1 MNAGETSEKRLVVLN
16 AALRVAA
23 KHASLLAPAAF
34 QELVQVLSQH
44 LSLAGLAALVPDGEG
59 YQRIYVEVSEPK
71 SQSPLGSGSR
81 IPQMP
86 FVTENIYQH
95 GRPYVCD
102 DTRDGSEVSRIAA
115 SVGFLSYVMVPI
127 KGPSSDRPVAGL
139 AWLFREIGE
148 ASRAPLDL
156 LADVGEVVG
165 LSFERAVRF
174 ARERRLAMILE
185 TSSDALLAWDCDGR
199 VTDANAAASAL
210 TGLSRDELLGR
221 DIGLLLEPRPD
232 RAQPLPPPDARLVL
246 LARGSDGFERRLT
259 VAATMTA
266 VEDDPL
272 VSCHALLRDL
282 TAWETNEREVAL
294 HLSRIHELEEQHRT
308 LLDNAPLIIF
318 RLDPRTLELVY
329 LNHCAERLLGV
340 PRDEALSTLG
350 FLRGLHVD
358 VEGALG
364 YDEAVSQASAGLCS
378 SPYEARLARRE
389 GIMMTARGTI
399 YPLLGKDGH
408 LVAIEGLFMDV
419 SAEHAARTRL
429 IQADR
434 LTTLGTLAAGVA
446 HEINNPAAFILLGLD
461 MMSRFLDGSNVAME
475 VDVAH
480 EVRGLLTELRDSTR
494 RIVDIVRD
502 LRMFARAPG
511 GTRRIA
517 VDVNR
522 TVESALTLTRGQ
534 IVERAE
540 VVRDFGDV
548 PNVLIDEG
556 RLGQVLV
563 NLLVNAVQAIPR
575 GTRGDA
581 KVYVTTRSHDG
592 RTVEIEIRDTGVGIP
607 PDIQERIWDP
617 FFTTKDPGA
626 GTGLG
631 LSISREIIDR
641 SGGRL
646 YVESPV
652 PGTNPPGGSRF
663 IVELPASL
671 AALSSSP
678 PIASWPPRSIGG
690 PARVLVVEDEVLLA
704 RALANELSRVH
715 DVQVAAHA
723 TEALDILAKGAFDV
737 ILCDVRM
744 PGMSGEALY
753 EMVRSDRPH
762 VAVRFV
768 FMTGVGFGADF
779 ERFLSESG
787 RPILEKPFSV
797 EDALG
802 IIRKVV
808 SKHGRAKT
816 NATPSPS

>member
-1 MNAGETSEKRLVVLN
+1 MNESGASQQHLLVVN

-23 KHASLLAPAAF
+23 KHPSLLTPVAFKELAQVLAEHIPAA
-34 QELVQVLSQH
+34 
-44 LSLAGLAALVPDGEG
+44 GLIALVPDGEG
-59 YQRIYVEVSEPK
+59 FQRIYVDVIAPTAP
-71 SQSPLGSGSR
+71 SPIGSGSR
-81 IPQMP
+81 IPQQP
-86 FVTENIYQH
+86 FMTESIYRD
-95 GRPYVCD
+95 GRPYICD
-102 DTRDGSEVSRIAA
+102 DTRTGSEISQLAA
-115 SVGFLSYVMVPI
+115 ALGFLSFVVVPV
-127 KGPSSDRPVAGL
+127 KSANAEHAAAGL
-139 AWLFREIGE
+139 SWLFREVGE
-148 ASRAPLDL
+148 ASRAPVDL
-156 LADVGEVVG
+156 LVAVGEVVG
-165 LSFERAVRF
+165 LSFERAIRF
-174 ARERRLAMILE
+174 ARDRRLAMILE
-185 TSSDALLAWDCDGR
+185 TSSDAMLAWDLGGR
-199 VTDANAAASAL
+199 VTDANAAAGAL
-210 TGLSRDELLGR
+210 TGLSRGELLGR

-232 RAQPLPPPDARLVL
+232 RVHPLPPPDARIVL
-246 LARGSDGFERRLT
+246 LARGTDGLEKRVS
-259 VAATMTA
+259 VAATITS

-272 VSCHALLRDL
+272 VACHALIRDL
-282 TAWETNEREVAL
+282 TAWEMNEREVVA
-294 HLSRIHELEEQHRT
+294 HLARIHELEEQHRT

-318 RLDPRTLELVY
+318 RLDPHTLELVY

-350 FLRGLHVD
+350 FLRGLHLD
-358 VEGALG
+358 FEGERG
-364 YDEAVSQASAGLCS
+364 YDEAVAQASAGLCS

-389 GIMMTARGTI
+389 GMMMTARGTI
-399 YPLLGKDGH
+399 YPLLGKAGN

-446 HEINNPAAFILLGLD
+446 HEINNPAAFILLALD
-461 MMSRFLDGSNVAME
+461 MMARLLDGA
-475 VDVAH
+475 DVSLGATVSQDIR
-480 EVRGLLTELRDSTR
+480 ELLSELRDSTR

-522 TVESALTLTRGQ
+522 TVECALTLTRGQ

-540 VVRDFGDV
+540 VIREFGDV

-563 NLLVNAVQAIPR
+563 NLLVNAAQAIPR
-575 GTRGDA
+575 GTQGEA
-581 KVYVTTRSHDG
+581 KVYVTTRSEGG
-592 RTVEIEIRDTGVGIP
+592 RNVEIEIRDTGAGIP
-607 PDIQERIWDP
+607 REIQERIWDP
-617 FFTTKDPGA
+617 FFTTKDPGS

-652 PGTNPPGGSRF
+652 PGTDPPGGSRF
-663 IVELPASL
+663 IIELPAAL

-678 PIASWPPRSIGG
+678 PLPTWPPRSIGG
-690 PARVLVVEDEVLLA
+690 PARVLVVEDEVPLA
-704 RALANELSRVH
+704 RALSTELGRVH
-715 DVQVAAHA
+715 EVHVVSNA
-723 TEALDILAKGAFDV
+723 TEALSALVAKPFDV

-744 PGMSGEALY
+744 PGMSGDGLY
-753 EMVRSDRPH
+753 EMVRRDRPG

-768 FMTGVGFGADF
+768 FMTGVGFGAEF

-808 SKHGRAKT
+808 SKHGRAKDG
-816 NATPSPS
+816 

>member
-1 MNAGETSEKRLVVLN
+1 MNEKDASVQRLVVLN
-16 AALRVAA
+16 AALRVVA
-23 KHASLLAPAAF
+23 KHPSLLTPIAF
-34 QELVQVLSQH
+34 KELVEALSPH
-44 LSLAGLAALVPDGEG
+44 ILFAGLVALVPDGEG
-59 YQRIYVEVSEPK
+59 HQRIYVDITDPIAP
-71 SQSPLGSGSR
+71 PLIGSGSR
-81 IPQMP
+81 IEQMA
-86 FVTENIYQH
+86 VIDESIYGE
-95 GRPYVCD
+95 GRPYVCN
-102 DTRDGSEVSRIAA
+102 DTREGNDVHRMAA
-115 SVGFLSYVMVPI
+115 AAGFLSYVLFPI
-127 KGPSSDRPVAGL
+127 KSLDGTQTVGEL
-139 AWLFREIGE
+139 AWLFRELGA
-148 ASRAPLDL
+148 ASHAPLDL
-156 LADVGEVVG
+156 LAEIAEVVA
-165 LSFERAVRF
+165 LTFERAVRF
-174 ARERRLAMILE
+174 GRKRRLAMILE
-185 TSSDALLAWDCDGR
+185 TSSDAMLAWDSDGR
-199 VTDANAAASAL
+199 VTDANRAASAL

-221 DIGLLLEPRPD
+221 DIGALLEPRPD
-232 RAQPLPPPDARLVL
+232 RMRGLPRPDTRIVL
-246 LARGSDGFERRLT
+246 LARTPEGVEKRLS

-282 TAWETNEREVAL
+282 TAWEMSEREVVL
-294 HLSRIHELEEQHRT
+294 HLARIHELEEQHRT

-318 RLDPRTLELVY
+318 RLDPHTLELVY

-340 PRDEALSTLG
+340 PREEALSTPG

-358 VEGALG
+358 AEAESA
-364 YDEAVSQASAGLCS
+364 YDEAVGQASAGLCS
-378 SPYEARLARRE
+378 SSYEARLARRDSV
-389 GIMMTARGTI
+389 MMTARGTI
-399 YPLLGKDGH
+399 YPLLGKAGNV
-408 LVAIEGLFMDV
+408 VAIEGLFMDV

-461 MMSRFLDGSNVAME
+461 MMGRLLEASGALVDTDASREMRD
-475 VDVAH
+475 
-480 EVRGLLTELRDSTR
+480 LLTELRDSTR

-511 GTRRIA
+511 GTRRMA

-534 IVERAE
+534 VVERAE
-540 VVRDFGDV
+540 VVRDLGDV

-563 NLLVNAVQAIPR
+563 NLLVNAAQAIPR
-575 GTRGDA
+575 GTLGEA
-581 KVYVTTRSHDG
+581 KVYVTTRSNDG
-592 RTVEIEIRDTGVGIP
+592 RTVEIEIRDTGEGIP
-607 PDIQERIWDP
+607 PEIQERIWDP

-631 LSISREIIDR
+631 LSISREIIER

-652 PGTNPPGGSRF
+652 PGSNPPGGSRF
-663 IVELPASL
+663 IIELPASS
-671 AALSSSP
+671 AALSSFP
-678 PIASWPPRSIGG
+678 PVPSWPPRSIGG
-690 PARVLVVEDEVLLA
+690 PAKVLVVEDEASLA
-704 RALANELSRVH
+704 RALATEIGRVH
-715 DVQVAAHA
+715 DVQLVANA
-723 TEALDILAKGAFDV
+723 TEALDALAAKPFDV

-744 PGMSGEALY
+744 PGMSGEALF
-753 EMVRSDRPH
+753 ELVRQDRPQ

-779 ERFLSESG
+779 ERFLTESG

-797 EDALG
+797 EDALS

-808 SKHGRAKT
+808 SKHGRAKVEGK
-816 NATPSPS
+816 

>member
-1 MNAGETSEKRLVVLN
+1 MSENGASEQRLVLLN
-16 AALRVAA
+16 AVLRVAA
-23 KHASLLAPAAF
+23 KHPSLLTPPAF
-34 QELVQVLSQH
+34 KELVGVVSKH
-44 LSLAGLAALVPDGEG
+44 LPIAGLSAFVPDGEG
-59 YQRIYVEVSEPK
+59 HQRIYVDVSTPTGP
-71 SQSPLGSGSR
+71 SPLGFGAR
-81 IPQMP
+81 IPMLP
-86 FVTENIYQH
+86 HIMENIYQNA
-95 GRPYVCD
+95 RPYICD
-102 DTRDGSEVSRIAA
+102 DARAGSDLAQIAA
-115 SVGFLSYVMVPI
+115 SVGFLSFAVVPI
-127 KGPSSDRPVAGL
+127 KSAEAERAAGGL
-139 AWLFREIGE
+139 AWLFREVGE
-148 ASRAPLDL
+148 ASRTPMDL
-156 LADVGEVVG
+156 LVAVGEVVG

-174 ARERRLAMILE
+174 TRERRLAMILE
-185 TSSDALLAWDCDGR
+185 TSSDAMLAWDLDGR

-210 TGLSRDELLGR
+210 TGLSREELLSR
-221 DIGLLLEPRPD
+221 DIGSLLEPRPI
-232 RAQPLPPPDARLVL
+232 RAQGLPPPDTRLVL
-246 LARGSDGFERRLT
+246 LAREANGLERRLS
-259 VAATMTA
+259 VAATITA

-282 TAWETNEREVAL
+282 TAWEMNEREVVL
-294 HLSRIHELEEQHRT
+294 HLTRIHELEEQHRT

-340 PRDEALSTLG
+340 PRDEALSTAG
-350 FLRGLHVD
+350 FLRGLHLD
-358 VEGALG
+358 AEGESA
-364 YDEAVSQASAGLCS
+364 YDEAMAQASAGLCS

-389 GIMMTARGTI
+389 GVQMTARGTI
-399 YPLLGKDGH
+399 YPLLGKAGNV
-408 LVAIEGLFMDV
+408 VAIEGLFMDV

-461 MMSRFLDGSNVAME
+461 MLGRLLDGANVSMGSE
-475 VDVAH
+475 VAH
-480 EVRGLLTELRDSTR
+480 EVRDLLSELRDSTR

-563 NLLVNAVQAIPR
+563 NLLVNAAQAIPR
-575 GTRGDA
+575 GTRGEA

-607 PDIQERIWDP
+607 QDIQERIWDP

-652 PGTNPPGGSRF
+652 PGTDPPGGSRF
-663 IVELPASL
+663 IVELPASS
-671 AALSSSP
+671 AALSSFP
-678 PIASWPPRSIGG
+678 PIPSWPPRSIGG

-704 RALANELSRVH
+704 RALANELSRAH
-715 DVQVAAHA
+715 DVTVAANA
-723 TEALDILAKGAFDV
+723 TEALEALAKNPFDV

-753 EMVRSDRPH
+753 EMVRSDRPKL
-762 VAVRFV
+762 ALRFV

-797 EDALG
+797 EDALA
-802 IIRKVV
+802 IIPKVV
-808 SKHGRAKT
+808 SKHGRAKLEG
-816 NATPSPS
+816 

>member
-1 MNAGETSEKRLVVLN
+1 MKENGASQEHLVVLN

-23 KHASLLAPAAF
+23 KHPSLLAPAAF
-34 QELVQVLSQH
+34 RELAQVLSEH
-44 LSLAGLAALVPDGEG
+44 IPAAGLIALVPDGEG
-59 YQRIYVEVSEPK
+59 FQRIYVDFIEPTAP
-71 SQSPLGSGSR
+71 SPIGSGSR
-81 IPQMP
+81 IPQLH
-86 FVTENIYQH
+86 FITENIYRD
-95 GRPYVCD
+95 GVPYVCD
-102 DTRDGSEVSRIAA
+102 DTRNGSEVSRLAA
-115 SVGFLSYVMVPI
+115 TIGFLSFVVVPV
-127 KGPSSDRPVAGL
+127 KAEGADRAAAGL
-139 AWLFREIGE
+139 SWLFREVGE
-148 ASRAPLDL
+148 ASRAPIDL
-156 LADVGEVVG
+156 LVAIGEIVG
-165 LSFERAVRF
+165 LSFERAIHF
-174 ARERRLAMILE
+174 ARKRRLAMILE
-185 TSSDALLAWDCDGR
+185 TSSDAMLAWDLQGR
-199 VTDANAAASAL
+199 ITDANAAAAAL
-210 TGLSRDELLGR
+210 TGLSHDELLGR
-221 DIGLLLEPRPD
+221 DIGSLLEPRPEKG
-232 RAQPLPPPDARLVL
+232 QGLPLHDARTVL
-246 LARGSDGFERRLT
+246 LARGNDSLERRIS
-259 VAATMTA
+259 VAATITA

-272 VSCHALLRDL
+272 VACHALIRDL
-282 TAWETNEREVAL
+282 SAWEMSEREVVL
-294 HLSRIHELEEQHRT
+294 HLARIHELEEQHRT

-318 RLDPRTLELVY
+318 RLDPQSLELVY

-340 PRDEALSTLG
+340 PREEALSTPG
-350 FLRGLHVD
+350 FLRGLHLD
-358 VEGALG
+358 VEGEGA
-364 YDEAVSQASAGLCS
+364 YDEAVVQASAGLCS

-389 GIMMTARGTI
+389 AMTMMTARGTV
-399 YPLLGKDGH
+399 YPLLGKAGNV
-408 LVAIEGLFMDV
+408 VAIEGLFMDV

-446 HEINNPAAFILLGLD
+446 HEINNPAAFILLALD
-461 MMSRFLDGSNVAME
+461 MMGRLLDGANVSLGANVSVE
-475 VDVAH
+475 VN
-480 EVRGLLTELRDSTR
+480 ELLSELRDSTR

-540 VVRDFGDV
+540 VIREFGDV

-563 NLLVNAVQAIPR
+563 NLLVNAAQAIPR
-575 GTRGDA
+575 GTRGEA
-581 KVYVTTRSHDG
+581 KVFVTTRSQGG
-592 RTVEIEIRDTGVGIP
+592 RNVEIEIRDTGVGIP
-607 PDIQERIWDP
+607 REIQERIWDP

-663 IVELPASL
+663 IIELPASL
-671 AALSSSP
+671 AALSAFP
-678 PIASWPPRSIGG
+678 PMPTWPPRSIGG
-690 PARVLVVEDEVLLA
+690 PARVLVVEDETALA
-704 RALANELSRVH
+704 RALSTELARVH
-715 DVQVAAHA
+715 DVQVASNAA
-723 TEALDILAKGAFDV
+723 EAFEVLRAQPIDV

-744 PGMSGEALY
+744 PGMSGDGLF
-753 EMVRSDRPH
+753 EMVRRDRPG

-768 FMTGVGFGADF
+768 FMTGVGFGAEF

-808 SKHGRAKT
+808 SKHGRAK
-816 NATPSPS
+816 SE

>member
-1 MNAGETSEKRLVVLN
+1 MSDGGNTDQHLAVLN

-23 KHASLLAPAAF
+23 KHPSLLAPAAF
-34 QELVQVLSQH
+34 AEFVQAISKFLPIMGLVTLVPEDDSHQRIFVQVS
-44 LSLAGLAALVPDGEG
+44 SSRTNFPYGF
-59 YQRIYVEVSEPK
+59 
-71 SQSPLGSGSR
+71 GSR
-81 IPQMP
+81 IPILSHY
-86 FVTENIYQH
+86 TTTIY
-95 GRPYVCD
+95 GEGKPYICD
-102 DTRDGSEVSRIAA
+102 DARGGSELARLAA
-115 SVGFLSYVMVPI
+115 DVGIGSFVVVPI
-127 KGPSSDRPVAGL
+127 KAPDSDRPAGSL
-139 AWLFREIGE
+139 TWLFREIGD

-156 LADVGEVVG
+156 LLGLADVVG
-165 LSFERAVRF
+165 LSFERAVRV

-185 TSSDALLAWDCDGR
+185 TSSDAMVAWDSEGR
-199 VTDANAAASAL
+199 ITDANSAAL
-210 TGLSRDELLGR
+210 GFTGLSREALLGR
-221 DIGLLLEPRPD
+221 DIGSLLDPRPNPS
-232 RAQPLPPPDARLVL
+232 QGLPPPDTRLTL
-246 LARGSDGFERRLT
+246 LARNADGSEKRLP

-272 VSCHALLRDL
+272 VACHALLRDL
-282 TAWETNEREVAL
+282 TVWETHEREVKL

-318 RLDPRTLELVY
+318 RLDPRSLELVY

-340 PRDEALSTLG
+340 PRDEALSSPG
-350 FLRGLHVD
+350 FLRLLHMD
-358 VEGALG
+358 SEGQSA
-364 YDEAVSQASAGLCS
+364 YDEAVVQATSGLCS
-378 SPYEARLARRE
+378 SPYEARLARR
-389 GIMMTARGTI
+389 GSLMMTARGTI
-399 YPLLGKDGH
+399 YPLLGKSGKV
-408 LVAIEGLFMDV
+408 VAIEGLFMDV

-461 MMSRFLDGSNVAME
+461 MMGRLLDGAGSAFDADSSKE
-475 VDVAH
+475 IL
-480 EVRGLLTELRDSTR
+480 ELLTELRDSTR

-511 GTRRIA
+511 GTRRMA

-534 IVERAE
+534 VVERAE
-540 VVRDFGDV
+540 VVRDLGDV
-548 PNVLIDEG
+548 PHVLIDEG

-563 NLLVNAVQAIPR
+563 NLLVNAAQAIPR
-575 GTRGDA
+575 GTRGEA
-581 KVYVTTRSHDG
+581 KVFVTTRSHDG
-592 RTVEIEIRDTGVGIP
+592 RMVEIEIRDTGVGIP
-607 PDIQERIWDP
+607 PEIQERIWDP

-641 SGGRL
+641 SGGRM

-652 PGTNPPGGSRF
+652 PGTNPPSGSRF
-663 IVELPASL
+663 IIELPAS
-671 AALSSSP
+671 ATALSSFP
-678 PIASWPPRSIGG
+678 PMPTWPPRSIGG
-690 PARVLVVEDEVLLA
+690 PARVLIIEDEAALA
-704 RALANELSRVH
+704 RALMAEIGRMH
-715 DVQVAAHA
+715 EVQLVPNAA
-723 TEALDILAKGAFDV
+723 EALQVLETKLFDV

-744 PGMSGEALY
+744 PGMSGEALF
-753 EMVRSDRPH
+753 EMVRKDRPQ

-797 EDALG
+797 EDALT

-808 SKHGRAKT
+808 SKHGRAK
-816 NATPSPS
+816 AT

>member
-1 MNAGETSEKRLVVLN
+1 MNDKEASVERLVVLN
-16 AALRVAA
+16 AALRVMA
-23 KHASLLAPAAF
+23 KHPSLLTPVAF
-34 QELVQVLSQH
+34 KELVETLSQH
-44 LSLAGLAALVPDGEG
+44 IPFAGLVALVPDGEG
-59 YQRIYVEVSEPK
+59 YQRIYVDITDPI
-71 SQSPLGSGSR
+71 SPPLIGSGSR
-81 IPQMP
+81 IQQMA
-86 FVTENIYQH
+86 VIDESIYVE
-95 GRPYVCD
+95 GRSYVCD
-102 DTRDGSEVSRIAA
+102 DTREGNEVHRMAA
-115 SVGFLSYVMVPI
+115 AAGFLSYVLLPI
-127 KGPSSDRPVAGL
+127 KSADGERTVGEL
-139 AWLFREIGE
+139 AWLFRDLGA
-148 ASRAPLDL
+148 ASKAPLDL
-156 LADVGEVVG
+156 LLAIGDA
-165 LSFERAVRF
+165 LALTFERAVRF
-174 ARERRLAMILE
+174 GRERRLAMILE
-185 TSSDALLAWDCDGR
+185 TSSDAMLAWDLEGR
-199 VTDANAAASAL
+199 VTDANRAASAL
-210 TGLSRDELLGR
+210 TGLSREELLGR
-221 DIGLLLEPRPD
+221 DIGALLEPRPD
-232 RAQPLPPPDARLVL
+232 RQRGLPPPDTRIVL
-246 LARGSDGFERRLT
+246 LARTEHGAEKRLS

-282 TAWETNEREVAL
+282 TAWEMSEREVVL
-294 HLSRIHELEEQHRT
+294 HLTRIHELEEQHRT

-318 RLDPRTLELVY
+318 RLDPHTLELVY

-340 PRDEALSTLG
+340 PRDEALSTRN

-358 VEGALG
+358 IEGVVA
-364 YDEAVSQASAGLCS
+364 YDEAVVQASSGLCS
-378 SPYEARLARRE
+378 SPYEARLSRRE
-389 GIMMTARGTI
+389 GLLMTARGTI
-399 YPLLGKDGH
+399 YPLLGKSGNV
-408 LVAIEGLFMDV
+408 VAIEGLFMDV

-461 MMSRFLDGSNVAME
+461 MLGRLLDGAGV
-475 VDVAH
+475 
-480 EVRGLLTELRDSTR
+480 LLQTDASQEMRDLLAELRDSTR

-511 GTRRIA
+511 GTRRMA

-534 IVERAE
+534 VSERAE
-540 VVRDFGDV
+540 VVRDLGDV

-563 NLLVNAVQAIPR
+563 NLLVNAAQAIPR
-575 GTRGDA
+575 GTHGDA

-592 RTVEIEIRDTGVGIP
+592 RTVEIEIRDTGDGIP
-607 PDIQERIWDP
+607 QEIQERIWDP

-652 PGTNPPGGSRF
+652 PGTSPPCGSRF
-663 IVELPASL
+663 IVELPASS
-671 AALSSSP
+671 AALSSFP
-678 PIASWPPRSIGG
+678 PVPSWPPRSIGG
-690 PARVLVVEDEVLLA
+690 PAKVLIVEDESSLA
-704 RALANELSRVH
+704 RALATEIGRVH
-715 DVQVAAHA
+715 VVQLVANAA
-723 TEALDILAKGAFDV
+723 EALDVLNTKPFDV

-744 PGMSGEALY
+744 PGMSGEALF
-753 EMVRSDRPH
+753 EKVRRDRPQ

-797 EDALG
+797 EDALS

-808 SKHGRAKT
+808 SKHGRAKIEG
-816 NATPSPS
+816 N